1 MKQYPCSSITHP
13 LTDRRAIPKQ
23 HGNPVISMCQEM
35 GASTPEAGGGGPSK
49 DFLGKAMLEL
59 NLILK
64 ISEIKIY
71 LHT

>member
-1 MKQYPCSSITHP
+1 
-13 LTDRRAIPKQ
+13 
-23 HGNPVISMCQEM
+23 M

-71 LHT
+71 LHA